1 MDRSICSVTAAR
13 VGNQFCFAVCSKTN
27 PPKNNVKKKSDSL
40 LAHILHN
47 GQLECS
53 YIFKTFPF
61 TISQFVGAVFCT
73 LSASR
78 QTMKPPHSELALHST
93 LLIRSMCGALRS
105 SHSART
111 WVSWIES
118 TNRSVSESDSWL
130 GSCWCCTLTLQ
141 AEAPT
146 LKII

>member
-1 MDRSICSVTAAR
+1 MDRSICSVTATR

-27 PPKNNVKKKSDSL
+27 PPKKQCEKKKI
-40 LAHILHN
+40 AHILHN

-61 TISQFVGAVFCT
+61 TISQFGGAVFCT

-105 SHSART
+105 SHSACA

-141 AEAPT
+141 AKAPT
-146 LKII
+146 LKIT